1 MLDWLLYTPFPNREC
16 LYKVDSPGKTTERN
30 TIYVGL
36 AALYHS
42 PNKECLYIVDS
53 PGKTPERNT
62 IYVGL
67 ATLYPLPQQRMPL

>member
-1 MLDWLLYTPFPNREC
+1 MALER
-16 LYKVDSPGKTTERN
+16 KGKHGWTTSIP
-30 TIYVGL
+30 T
-36 AALYHS
+36 
-42 PNKECLYIVDS
+42 NKECLYKVDS